1 MRLDKLKTQ
10 YQRELIPLTDERG
23 ALLRE
28 VAELK
33 AARDVFL
40 EETTM
45 LNARNEE
52 LAQLNALYARRNES
66 SMPENTEQ
74 DTSREKKSGSFD
86 RQRPPMG
93 TIEPS
98 NTVLTTNSLGTDE
111 SADSSVYIKV
121 SKTDAEAPP
130 TLRGKL
136 RWPGR
141 LIKETTP
148 SSAVAVPE
156 VEKPMG
162 AKHVFQQISLLRFTR
177 CDYCSDKLWGS
188 QVRCSGKPAWCL
200 REVHSSDVLMRLS
213 VSLQL
218 LGPSSLPEPCRVG
231 LHATGPSP
239 GRVGVGRSIAYVQF
253 HKRSSISH
261 ASRDSPIYVWA
272 RSHRA
277 GTGGFE
283 GRRPNGTGHCREV
296 HRCRRELRYAD
307 PCLPRAIDPSHLTRS
322 ATPFQRWNTRAS
334 IARPEG
340 LDNRRLSPNCSSEA
354 TTPPSTFGTRTSS
367 TTSAASPPSSRRTSD
382 RCRIHL

>member
-1 MRLDKLKTQ
+1 MCCSASSLGDTGDPPANLSRSLTMRLDKLKTQ

-188 QVRCSGKPAWCL
+188 QVRCSGKPA
-200 REVHSSDVLMRLS
+200 
-213 VSLQL
+213 
-218 LGPSSLPEPCRVG
+218 
-231 LHATGPSP
+231 
-239 GRVGVGRSIAYVQF
+239 
-253 HKRSSISH
+253 
-261 ASRDSPIYVWA
+261 
-272 RSHRA
+272 
-277 GTGGFE
+277 
-283 GRRPNGTGHCREV
+283 
-296 HRCRRELRYAD
+296 
-307 PCLPRAIDPSHLTRS
+307 
-322 ATPFQRWNTRAS
+322 
-334 IARPEG
+334 
-340 LDNRRLSPNCSSEA
+340 
-354 TTPPSTFGTRTSS
+354 
-367 TTSAASPPSSRRTSD
+367 
-382 RCRIHL
+382 